1 VVAPNRDHLIIV
13 DKFHSSCN
21 LDAVSAAIPKGIA
34 RLTQSA
40 YDIQLGRSLQAIHQQ
55 TSYALNL

>member
-40 YDIQLGRSLQAIHQQ
+40 YDIQFCSILM
-55 TSYALNL
+55 